1 MTAPSSVIAAPADG
15 HAGPARGVDDA
26 LGALLLG
33 VAVLVLGY
41 AAVVLSPSNSAVAAW
56 WPAAGVAVA
65 VVTTRWDRRRP
76 LLTAVF
82 VGSVLANLA
91 AGRALAVSAGFAIS
105 NTAEAWIVACWFVT
119 ARRGEVTLRR
129 LADMLV
135 FALGALIGALTI
147 GTGAAL
153 TTAGFGSGDP
163 RTVFLSVVPSHLT
176 AVLLIAPL
184 LMAPRAHVSRS
195 SAEQIGSW
203 ALTALITTVVFWPGQ
218 RLPLAFLPAV
228 AMMWSAI
235 RLGLRSTAA
244 QLTFVALAV
253 TIALHA
259 GGGFPVW
266 AEGHL
271 PLERT
276 SVVVQIYIVTMALV
290 LYVIATALGERETAL
305 IQVRASEETYERL
318 ALTDSLTDLP
328 NRVALVDRLNR
339 ALAEA
344 RSSSHHVAIAFFDL
358 DDFKLVND
366 VYGHLAGDE
375 LLREMADRFRIVV
388 GDHVLA
394 RIGGDE
400 FVLMCADVDSID
412 EAMSLSELVV
422 AAMDR
427 PVIVH
432 GIKHVVS
439 ISGGLTLSDAGKTGA
454 QMLREADVALYAA
467 KATGK
472 RRLAVFSPDLDAQ
485 ASERVRIETELRSA
499 LLNSEFNMHMQPV
512 INVQTG
518 EIEAAE
524 ALIRWHHPTDGVRP
538 PGMWLDIAERSGMM
552 PELGA
557 WALDRAITEA
567 GKWIAA
573 VGAERAPIVHVNVSA
588 RQLDQPGFDTMVLET
603 LDRHRFPPTNLILEL
618 TETFLAHVSAELVDE
633 LRLLHESGVRIAA
646 DDFGTGYSPLTRIL
660 ELPISM
666 IKVDRQFIWNAVEDH
681 RSRAI
686 VDSLLQLATTL
697 NFDVVAEGVETSE
710 QRDLLRTLDCR
721 LGQGYYWSRPVAPE
735 AFLAMLVE
743 HHGAPLPQLA
753 VPAGRH

>member
-15 HAGPARGVDDA
+15 HAGARGVDDA

-129 LADMLV
+129 LADMFA

-163 RTVFLSVVPSHLT
+163 RTVFLNVVPSHLT

-184 LMAPRAHVSRS
+184 LMAPRALVSRS

-439 ISGGLTLSDAGKTGA
+439 ISGGLTLSDAGKTSA

-557 WALDRAITEA
+557 WALDCAITEA

-603 LDRHRFPPTNLILEL
+603 LDRHQFPPTNLILEL

-697 NFDVVAEGVETSE
+697 DFDVVAEGVETSE